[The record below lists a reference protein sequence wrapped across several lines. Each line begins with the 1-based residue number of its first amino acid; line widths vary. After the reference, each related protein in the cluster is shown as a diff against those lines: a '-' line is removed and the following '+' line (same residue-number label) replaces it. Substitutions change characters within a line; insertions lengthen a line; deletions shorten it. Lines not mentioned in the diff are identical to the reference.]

1 MTIDYPFSS
10 TFQDVD
16 VAPPLQLLV
25 VASTIFLILSI
36 KQYINRSKKVPLPPG
51 PRPLPIVGN
60 LFDIPKAFS
69 PREYRELS
77 DKYGDIVHLHA
88 FGQRIIVLG
97 SLEVATELLDK
108 RSVRYSGKPYSAMS
122 ELIQAQGTVSLL
134 SSGEAWR
141 KQRRE
146 LHRFF
151 SAMAST
157 QWNAIQESGV
167 RQLLSLLLD
176 DPQHFSEHAEFV
188 FGSMS
193 MRVTYGMSPKD
204 RHDDALALAMKG
216 VKIMSQALVPGKYL
230 VESFPI
236 LRHIPSWFPGA
247 RFQREAATWR
257 HTWGLMRNK
266 AFDDSIAKMR
276 GGSFE
281 HSMVTAMVQ
290 DAEGKG
296 TFSPETDN
304 MARDV
309 SATVYIGMLSSPSHD
324 YAELTPC
331 LPRSSPSQTLTIF
344 RIFLLAMALNP
355 EVQRRV
361 QAELDAV
368 LGTNRLSSLSDRNS
382 LPNVEAL
389 NPIVP
394 FALPRTYTGEDDE
407 YNGYRIPKGSLVIV
421 NSWAFAHDPRN
432 YADPEKFMPGRY
444 LTREGKLNPEVRD
457 PRTFTFGYGR
467 RICPGRH
474 FGDASVWIAVA
485 SVLHTFNISPPL
497 DDKGGP
503 VALTPKFTD
512 GLLSTLPMQNHAQIF
527 HGGSSDPP
535 NPSVIKGARQRT
547 VIWESYKPYA
557 LRYKT

>member
-1 MTIDYPFSS
+1 F
-10 TFQDVD
+10 
-16 VAPPLQLLV
+16 LV
-25 VASTIFLILSI
+25 LSI
-36 KQYINRSKKVPLPPG
+36 THYIRRNKKLPLPPG
-51 PRPLPIVGN
+51 PRPLPVVGN
-60 LFDIPKAFS
+60 LFDIPKVFS
-69 PREYRELS
+69 SREYRDLS

-88 FGQRIIVLG
+88 LGRRIIVLG

-108 RSVRYSGKPYSAMS
+108 RSVRYSGRPSSIMS
-122 ELIQAQGTVSLL
+122 ELIQLQRTTSLL
-134 SSGEAWR
+134 SRGEVWR
-141 KQRRE
+141 HQRRKF
-146 LHRFF
+146 HRFF
-151 SAMAST
+151 SVTAAA
-157 QWNAIQESGV
+157 QWNVLQESGV
-167 RQLLSLLLD
+167 RQLLSLLLE

-188 FGSMS
+188 FGSTS
-193 MRVTYGMSPKD
+193 MRVAYGISPKD
-204 RHDDALALAMKG
+204 HHDEALTLAMEG
-216 VKIMSQALVPGKYL
+216 VKIMSQALVPGRYL

-247 RFQREAATWR
+247 RFQREAAIWR

-281 HSMVTAMVQ
+281 YSMATAMIQ

-296 TFSPETDN
+296 TFSPETDD
-304 MARDV
+304 MSRDV
-309 SATVYIGMLSSPSHD
+309 SASVYLGI
-324 YAELTPC
+324 
-331 LPRSSPSQTLTIF
+331 PSQTLTIF

-355 EVQRRV
+355 EAQKRA
-361 QAELDAV
+361 QAELDTV
-368 LGTNRLSSLSDRNS
+368 IGTNRLPSLSDRDS

-389 NPIVP
+389 VMECHRWNPIAP
-394 FALPRTYTGEDDE
+394 LAFPRTYTGEDDE

-432 YADPEKFMPGRY
+432 YTDPEKFMPGRY

-497 DDKGGP
+497 DDKGETS
-503 VALTPKFTD
+503 VLIPKFTD
-512 GLLSTLPMQNHAQIF
+512 GLLSAPEPFQCRITPR
-527 HGGSSDPP
+527 SST
-535 NPSVIKGARQRT
+535 A
-547 VIWESYKPYA
+547 EA
-557 LRYKT
+557 LI